1 MYTVFDRMLCTGRH
15 HRKKYNNLCIYDYQI
30 MSNNSRRS
38 IPICLI
44 PKQLEQIERYAKR
57 HGMLNLSQAIEQ
69 LVMSEN

>member
-1 MYTVFDRMLCTGRH
+1 MMINRMPVFRLEH

-30 MSNNSRRS
+30 MSNDSRRS

-57 HGMLNLSQAIEQ
+57 HGMLNLSQAIEE
-69 LVMSEN
+69 LAISEN